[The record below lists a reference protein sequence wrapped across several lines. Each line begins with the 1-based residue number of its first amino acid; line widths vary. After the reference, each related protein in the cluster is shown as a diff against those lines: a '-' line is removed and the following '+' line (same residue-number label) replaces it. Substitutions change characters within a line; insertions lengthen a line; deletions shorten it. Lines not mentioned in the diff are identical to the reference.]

1 MNTPPKIINCSRRQ
15 MFKNFCESFYD
26 IYITCGENID
36 EDVLSC
42 FEKFNTEQ
50 GINKLFVGGMT
61 MMMLND
67 GQQELVEKYDAD
79 KTPYIICIYDD
90 ADDAALVAVVRHQ
103 NVSY

>member
-1 MNTPPKIINCSRRQ
+1 MNIQLKIINCSRRQ
-15 MFKNFCESFYD
+15 MFKNYCESFCD
-26 IYITCGENID
+26 RYITCDENID
-36 EDVLSC
+36 KDVLSC

-61 MMMLND
+61 MMMLNSD
-67 GQQELVEKYDAD
+67 QQELVEKYDAD

-90 ADDAALVAVVRHQ
+90 AALVAVVRHQ